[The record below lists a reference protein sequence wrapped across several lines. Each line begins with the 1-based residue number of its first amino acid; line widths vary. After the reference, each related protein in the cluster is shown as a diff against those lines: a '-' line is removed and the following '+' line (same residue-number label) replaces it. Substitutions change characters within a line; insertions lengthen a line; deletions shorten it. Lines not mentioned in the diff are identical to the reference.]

1 MAQSIVGLCLDRE
14 LVRQASDRLPSAPML
29 LDTSLLAEGR
39 RPLIVSRSAAGHPRR
54 FGGAPMKARFSIPR
68 RSFLKATA
76 AAATVSA
83 AACGKGPGPAWRVL
97 TEEEAHTL
105 AAVCDRI
112 IPADEDPGATWA
124 GALTFIDRQLATN
137 LKAHRELYAKG
148 LSALERMARKQHGRP
163 FSELPPEAQD
173 ALLTLVETGTAPKET
188 WTGVDPREF
197 FDRVVEHTMVSF
209 YGDPRHGGNRDRV
222 SWRMLGMPDPP
233 VRGRLKEGV
242 GRDVRKF
249 SAREE

>member
-1 MAQSIVGLCLDRE
+1 M
-14 LVRQASDRLPSAPML
+14 PKP
-29 LDTSLLAEGR
+29 
-39 RPLIVSRSAAGHPRR
+39 
-54 FGGAPMKARFSIPR
+54 SIPR

-97 TEEEAHTL
+97 TEDEAHVL

-137 LKAHRELYAKG
+137 LATHRELYSRG
-148 LSALERMARKQHGRP
+148 LQALEATSQKQHGRP
-163 FSELPPEAQD
+163 FSEIPPEAQD
-173 ALLTLVETGTAPKET
+173 ALLALVESGHAPT
-188 WTGVDPREF
+188 DPWTGVDSRTF
-197 FDRVVEHTMVSF
+197 FDRVVEHTMIAF

-222 SWRMLGMPDPP
+222 SWRMLGIPDPP
-233 VRGRLKEGV
+233 VRGRLREGV
-242 GRDVRKF
+242 HLDVRKF
-249 SAREE
+249 SARKE